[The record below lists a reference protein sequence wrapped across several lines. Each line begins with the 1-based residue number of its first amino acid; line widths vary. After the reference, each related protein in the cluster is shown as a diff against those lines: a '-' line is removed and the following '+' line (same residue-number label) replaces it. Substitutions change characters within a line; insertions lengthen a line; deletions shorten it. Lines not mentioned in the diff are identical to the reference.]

1 MIYSFRIEQAIRAA
15 AVLHDGQV
23 RKGAAPYPYIT
34 HLVAVS
40 YLLADYTGDEDT
52 VIAGLLHDTLEDTD
66 YTAEELETDFG
77 ANVRAIVEGVTDVS
91 KEERGNYTWH
101 ERQERYFN
109 ALDLA
114 PRESLLV
121 SAADKIHNMRSIVE
135 EYHERP
141 DLFMKQFGKNTEE
154 LIEKYSRL
162 HTMLTERLDSDIMTE
177 FKQVHTLFNDF
188 LLTTQEYKHAHSKK
202 SQE

>member
-23 RKGAAPYPYIT
+23 RKGAAPYPFIT

-66 YTAEELETDFG
+66 YTADELEADFG
-77 ANVRAIVEGVTDVS
+77 ANVRAIVEGVTDVT
-91 KEERGNYTWH
+91 KAERAHFTWM
-101 ERQERYFN
+101 ERQERYFS

-114 PRESLLV
+114 PNESLLV
-121 SAADKIHNMRSIVE
+121 SAADKIHNMRTMVE

-141 DLFMKQFGKNTEE
+141 DLFLKQFGKNTGE
-154 LIEKYSRL
+154 LIEKYRRL
-162 HTMLTERLDSDIMTE
+162 HQVLNERLDNDIMTE
-177 FKQVHTLFNDF
+177 FKHVHTLFNDF
-188 LLTTQEYKHAHSKK
+188 LLTTQAYQHANIKK
-202 SQE
+202 NED